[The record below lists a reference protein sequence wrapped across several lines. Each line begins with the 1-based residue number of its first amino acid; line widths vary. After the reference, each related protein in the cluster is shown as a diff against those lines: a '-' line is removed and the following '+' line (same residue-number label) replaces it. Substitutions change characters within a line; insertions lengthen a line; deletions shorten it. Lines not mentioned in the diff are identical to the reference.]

1 MNNNIATVAVEKT
14 FFNIDSDF
22 DYLIP
27 DIRVS
32 LVLRIIWLKKLKSEQ
47 WLKYLLETVTGS
59 GTE

>member
-27 DIRVS
+27 DD
-32 LVLRIIWLKKLKSEQ
+32 LVKEIKIGTMVKVPFRMFK
-47 WLKYLLETVTGS
+47 TDVT
-59 GTE
+59 ERNR

>member
-27 DIRVS
+27 DD
-32 LVLRIIWLKKLKSEQ
+32 LVKEIKIGTMVKERRRLKFHFITLTQ
-47 WLKYLLETVTGS
+47 YLPL
-59 GTE
+59 

>member
-27 DIRVS
+27 DD
-32 LVLRIIWLKKLKSEQ
+32 LLKKLKSEQ

>member
-22 DYLIP
+22 DYFLM
-27 DIRVS
+27 
-32 LVLRIIWLKKLKSEQ
+32 IWLKKLKSEQ